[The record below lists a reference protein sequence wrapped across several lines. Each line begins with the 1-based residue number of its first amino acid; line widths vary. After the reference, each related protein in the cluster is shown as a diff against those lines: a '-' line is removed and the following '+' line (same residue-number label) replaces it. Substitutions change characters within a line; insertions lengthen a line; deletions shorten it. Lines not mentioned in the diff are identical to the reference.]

1 MAAPGTSV
9 TDQLAQLDAAR
20 NLVLGDAAFYPQI
33 VQGIL
38 PIIGA
43 KARLELR
50 RWGAEFLAETFASPA
65 LPTQQKEQLSVLVL
79 QTLQELLEIPRE
91 DAGVVKSV
99 VQAAASTYPLVFK
112 HIINNPDD
120 TPTWEKMAAIKSNIL
135 RRWDTAA
142 AGVRVCCIKFVQ
154 RVIQT
159 ETPGVI
165 ADPRRPDQNETSL
178 SLVPRDH
185 RLIPPRNLEAEASGL
200 LDRLLN
206 VFLENTSDAVLV
218 NATLNCLGILIRTR
232 PSIANKTLTAILNFN
247 PLKQANSPMTPK
259 LKVII
264 KSMERTTKALLM
276 NVNKRN
282 PNGPLAGR
290 IQQYIERI
298 SQSTMEIFQESSRKR
313 GAPSEPTDG
322 LDSIKRAR
330 LGAGTS
336 DRSPIPPLPPGPTS
350 IAQLYTLTGDEGLTS
365 FDVQQLPIDLVVKIT
380 LPVLYQL
387 DPGVLGDAIDGI
399 RSRYISLARTQ
410 QTTTNA
416 LPLPPANADDD
427 EDDYEPDF
435 EPTEDTEQILNKID
449 NAPPEDSLQPQEVA
463 LGPFTLPQP
472 SPLSKEETEQ
482 IGKGTLN
489 RVFSMMNVLEDPSLV
504 KKQKSGLNR
513 LAASNY
519 DKDAW
524 ITVITRLA
532 TRPSAGLEGG
542 SHEGVKSEDING
554 LGVTKPIS
562 LSDSIRETLYLY
574 VIEDFRARIPIA
586 IAWLNE
592 EWYNDKVQLQQQS
605 LNDEDYEP
613 ITQHYEHW
621 VLKVLDGIVP
631 YLDAKDK
638 VLIRFLSE
646 IPGVN
651 QDVLERV
658 KGLARDPERVALAV
672 NVLHYLILLRPPV
685 RELCIDALEDLW
697 RNYDDARGP
706 AKKLLTKWRPHI
718 LEQQA
723 ANTNGVHAEHK
734 EHPPPP
740 VSMQHAPLAAG
751 Q

>member
-1 MAAPGTSV
+1 
-9 TDQLAQLDAAR
+9 
-20 NLVLGDAAFYPQI
+20 
-33 VQGIL
+33 
-38 PIIGA
+38 
-43 KARLELR
+43 
-50 RWGAEFLAETFASPA
+50 
-65 LPTQQKEQLSVLVL
+65 
-79 QTLQELLEIPRE
+79 
-91 DAGVVKSV
+91 
-99 VQAAASTYPLVFK
+99 
-112 HIINNPDD
+112 
-120 TPTWEKMAAIKSNIL
+120 
-135 RRWDTAA
+135 
-142 AGVRVCCIKFVQ
+142 
-154 RVIQT
+154 
-159 ETPGVI
+159 
-165 ADPRRPDQNETSL
+165 
-178 SLVPRDH
+178 
-185 RLIPPRNLEAEASGL
+185 
-200 LDRLLN
+200 
-206 VFLENTSDAVLV
+206 
-218 NATLNCLGILIRTR
+218 
-232 PSIANKTLTAILNFN
+232 
-247 PLKQANSPMTPK
+247 
-259 LKVII
+259 
-264 KSMERTTKALLM
+264 
-276 NVNKRN
+276 
-282 PNGPLAGR
+282 
-290 IQQYIERI
+290 
-298 SQSTMEIFQESSRKR
+298 MEIFQESSRKR

-672 NVLHYLILLRPPV
+672 NVL
-685 RELCIDALEDLW
+685 
-697 RNYDDARGP
+697 
-706 AKKLLTKWRPHI
+706 
-718 LEQQA
+718 Q
-723 ANTNGVHAEHK
+723 
-734 EHPPPP
+734 
-740 VSMQHAPLAAG
+740 
-751 Q
+751 